1 MKDSE
6 ISVGLPVAVVLR
18 LPLLNV
24 TLGADVLARR
34 AVNVTGVVA
43 SYIPNQAGCGMW
55 FVRHSDGVTAPYVSH
70 ELIRVLSWLDVR
82 EGKAVMVVRLQ
93 PDIAEKAS
101 WHQSCSNRKANARGT
116 ILGFVTDKL
125 VLVRH
130 ESGEDAVYDFQEL
143 ALDSGDSRDT
153 RNSAG

>member
-1 MKDSE
+1 MKDSD
-6 ISVGLPVAVVLR
+6 ISVGIPVAVVHR

-24 TLGADVLARR
+24 TLGEEMLARR
-34 AVNVTGVVA
+34 TIGVTGVVA

-55 FVRHSDGVTAPYVSH
+55 FVRHSDGVTAPYVAQ

-93 PDIAEKAS
+93 ADVTEKAS
-101 WHQSCSNRKANARGT
+101 WHDRFANRKVDAHGKIVR
-116 ILGFVTDKL
+116 FETDKL

-130 ESGEDAVYDFQEL
+130 QGGEEAVYDFQEL
-143 ALDSGDSRDT
+143 ALDTRDVGKT
-153 RNSAG
+153 EE